1 VVPGGTYMQNILLV
15 AVVAD
20 ERFLRELGSE
30 VERLDDMHLLAELR
44 DTPRMLHVV
53 ESLHPDVLLLDEALA
68 DAVDSCRDS
77 VVGEV
82 HRVSPVTR
90 TLLVNDGGSEGCGA
104 RALQRGAR
112 GCISSK
118 APAVELL
125 HAIRAVSR
133 GEVWIGRK
141 EVASL
146 LDVLLTRI
154 ERANEDSGKFSKL
167 LSERELQ
174 IADAVRLGLTNKEIA
189 RELCISPTTV
199 KTHLENIFHKLN
211 VTHRVQ
217 LAIMAGS
224 PEDADRKPLR
234 SKPDRQART
243 GN

>member
-1 VVPGGTYMQNILLV
+1 MPGGTYMQKILLM

-20 ERFLRELGSE
+20 ERFLRDLGSE
-30 VERLDDMHLLAELR
+30 VERQDDMQLLAELR
-44 DTPRMLHVV
+44 DTPRMLHII
-53 ESLHPDVLLLDEALA
+53 ESLHPDVLLLDEVLA

-118 APAVELL
+118 ALAGEWL

-141 EVASL
+141 EMASV

-154 ERANEDSGKFSKL
+154 ERANEGSGKFAKL

-174 IADAVRLGLTNKEIA
+174 IANAVRLGLTNKEIA
-189 RELCISPTTV
+189 RELRISPTTV
-199 KTHLENIFHKLN
+199 KTHLENIFQKLH

-217 LAIMAGS
+217 LAILAGS
-224 PEDADRKPLR
+224 PAVQTAKP
-234 SKPDRQART
+234 
-243 GN
+243 

>member
-1 VVPGGTYMQNILLV
+1 MQNILLV

-20 ERFLRELGSE
+20 ERFLRDLSND
-30 VERLDDMHLLAELR
+30 VERQEDMHLLAELR
-44 DTPRMLHVV
+44 DTSRLLQII

-68 DAVDSCRDS
+68 DAVDSYRDS
-77 VVGEV
+77 VVGEI

-112 GCISSK
+112 GCISSN
-118 APAVELL
+118 APAAELM

-141 EVASL
+141 ETASI

-154 ERANEDSGKFSKL
+154 ERANEGADKFAKL

-189 RELCISPTTV
+189 RELHISPTTV
-199 KTHLENIFHKLN
+199 KTHLENIFQKLH

-217 LAIMAGS
+217 LAILAGS
-224 PEDADRKPLR
+224 PATNGRDPR
-234 SKPDRQART
+234 SRRA
-243 GN
+243 G